1 MNSKNENIF
10 VRFGKKFLFFQE
22 AFVFG
27 KSKSDACFPTIEG
40 KIENKEKNYLIVL
53 LFNWMSRFTIALNI
67 ERETNRVS
75 GWKKERLV
83 DEHFRPMRGWLTRA
97 RRAREGK
104 ERDIKN
110 EEE

>member
-27 KSKSDACFPTIEG
+27 KSKSDACSPAIEG

-53 LFNWMSRFTIALNI
+53 LFNW
-67 ERETNRVS
+67 V
-75 GWKKERLV
+75 
-83 DEHFRPMRGWLTRA
+83 
-97 RRAREGK
+97 
-104 ERDIKN
+104 
-110 EEE
+110 